1 MISELIPTFNP
12 MKKLS
17 LILICILFPTIVFA
31 QMPAHLEGK
40 LTYPVF
46 DFHEWTGVI
55 KTKAKAL
62 DYNKDLEYK
71 IAIDITDKISDST
84 QIMATLVEVART
96 YNLNV
101 VNGVPRKKL
110 DVAVVIHGSAI
121 YGILNEEAY
130 QAKFGVPNPN
140 IAVIKE
146 MKKEGIKFYVCA
158 QILAF
163 RQVPEENVIKDID
176 LALSAKTALSTL
188 DLMGY
193 AYMNVN
199 DN

>member
-1 MISELIPTFNP
+1 

-17 LILICILFPTIVFA
+17 LILICILFPTLLLA
-31 QMPAHLEGK
+31 QLPPQLEGK
-40 LTYPVF
+40 MTYPVF
-46 DFHEWTGVI
+46 DFHQWAGVV

-84 QIMATLVEVART
+84 QIMATLVEAART
-96 YNLNV
+96 YNLNIA
-101 VNGVPRKKL
+101 NGVPKKKL
-110 DVAVVIHGSAI
+110 NMAVVIHGGAI
-121 YGILNEEAY
+121 QGILNEEAY

-140 IAVIKE
+140 IAVIKQ

-158 QILAF
+158 QVLAM
-163 RQVPEENVIKDID
+163 RQIPEDKVMKEVD
-176 LALSAKTALSTL
+176 LAISAKTALITL
-188 DLMGY
+188 DQMGY
-193 AYMNVN
+193 SYMNVN

>member
-1 MISELIPTFNP
+1 

-17 LILICILFPTIVFA
+17 LILICILFPTIAFA

-40 LTYPVF
+40 MTYPVF
-46 DFHEWTGVI
+46 DFHQWAGVV

-71 IAIDITDKISDST
+71 LAIDITDKISDST
-84 QIMATLVEVART
+84 QIMATLVEAART
-96 YNLNV
+96 YNLNIA
-101 VNGVPRKKL
+101 NGVPKKKL
-110 DVAVVIHGSAI
+110 NMAIVIHGGAI
-121 YGILNEEAY
+121 QGILNDEAY

-140 IAVIKE
+140 TAVIKQ

-163 RQVPEENVIKDID
+163 RQVPEENINKEID
-176 LALSAKTALSTL
+176 VAVSAKTALITL
-188 DLMGY
+188 DQMGY
-193 AYMNVN
+193 TYINVN